1 VTRRRTRAGA
11 EHRDNEGRGDAGRG
25 EDRGS
30 GGTAARWTPS
40 LETYGVVE
48 ITTWNTQFKERYK
61 KRVTSTPCCK
71 NQICIVHVN
80 IHSLYLNLQHLQLE
94 LVLVNNILVVL
105 YAIHLRG
112 FSLYFP

>member
-11 EHRDNEGRGDAGRG
+11 EHRDNERRGDAGRG

-48 ITTWNTQFKERYK
+48 ITRRYEVIK
-61 KRVTSTPCCK
+61 K
-71 NQICIVHVN
+71 
-80 IHSLYLNLQHLQLE
+80 
-94 LVLVNNILVVL
+94 LVEIKKTE
-105 YAIHLRG
+105 
-112 FSLYFP
+112 F